1 MTTYGHAQRLRPVDT
16 ADIELRLSASSAPP
30 SPSPP
35 PSSLLQDWFIP
46 FCRKQK
52 IEPSVVAASLRLRD
66 ADPIAATGDD
76 VDPSKKMTRK
86 QRLQAARK
94 ELVVCLR
101 VMIKFIDDNVRY
113 SASRKS
119 YMKTLTEKAGFK
131 QWEIDS
137 DGWSRLEMDLCRKV
151 DWNLR
156 QYV

>member
-1 MTTYGHAQRLRPVDT
+1 MYGHAHRLRPVDT
-16 ADIELRLSASSAPP
+16 ADIELRLSASSTLP
-30 SPSPP
+30 SPSLS

-86 QRLQAARK
+86 QRLQAPRK

-101 VMIKFIDDNVRY
+101 VMIKYIDDNVRY

-131 QWEIDS
+131 YIDS